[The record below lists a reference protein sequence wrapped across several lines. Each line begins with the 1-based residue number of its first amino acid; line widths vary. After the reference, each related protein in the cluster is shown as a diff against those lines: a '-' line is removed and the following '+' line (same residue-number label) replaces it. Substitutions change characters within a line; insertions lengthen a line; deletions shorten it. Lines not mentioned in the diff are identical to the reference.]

1 MRFTAAFRA
10 TEREP
15 LLQLVKT
22 ALATTLAWVIA
33 ELLVPDGPPPIF
45 AAIAA
50 MLVVQP
56 SLNQS
61 VTKGVERSVGVIA
74 GVALASAAS
83 LAFGD
88 NSWVILLAVV
98 AALGFA
104 WGLRMTTGSGNQV
117 AISALLVLAMGAS
130 TPGYATYRVLETII
144 GAFIGILVH
153 LALVP
158 PVALKPARRALDA
171 LGEEIASSLERLA
184 AGLSTHQS
192 RAELDR
198 LLSQVRQLH
207 QVRDTAYAALD
218 HAEDTLA
225 LNPRSRSHRESLAVL
240 RGSAENLRPIV
251 TQVVGMT
258 RAFVD
263 QYDDDVSSEPAVQGI
278 AEELRR
284 AAHDVRRELRL
295 AFSDGYMTF
304 TETAPALTAPLM
316 FRAPSGM
323 RWILV
328 GSLMEDLRRIR
339 AELGART

>member
-22 ALATTLAWVIA
+22 ALATALAWAIA
-33 ELLVPDGPPPIF
+33 GLLVPEGPPPIF

-74 GVALASAAS
+74 GVILASAVGIV
-83 LAFGD
+83 LGD
-88 NSWVILLAVV
+88 NSWVVLLAVV
-98 AALGFA
+98 SALAFA

-117 AISALLVLAMGAS
+117 AISALLVLAMGAT

-158 PVALKPARRALDA
+158 PVALTPARRALDM

-184 AGLSTHQS
+184 HGLSHTQS
-192 RAELDR
+192 RAELD
-198 LLSQVRQLH
+198 LLLNRARQLH
-207 QVRDTAYAALD
+207 QARDAAYEALD

-225 LNPRSRSHRESLAVL
+225 LNPRGRRHRESLAAM

-295 AFSDGYMTF
+295 AFADRSLVF